1 MSRKRRL
8 YQHWPGSFI
17 QECIT
22 MVIPT
27 RNGNFLNEIL
37 KKRTSKTHP
46 DVTLSDDGRI
56 NDLGAQKVT
65 IVKGGI

>member
-1 MSRKRRL
+1 
-8 YQHWPGSFI
+8 
-17 QECIT
+17 